1 MLKVTRETERYR
13 HIILYETN
21 TTRIKLVEDK
31 QDRAYDKICFT
42 KFGNEYR
49 EPESISVFRYE
60 DEQLIEDMKRMYGLS
75 NQPFSF
81 V

>member
-1 MLKVTRETERYR
+1 MKTVTRETERYR

-42 KFGNEYR
+42 KLGNEHR

-60 DEQLIEDMKRMYGLS
+60 DEQLIEDMKRMYG
-75 NQPFSF
+75 
-81 V
+81 VE